1 MEESLQVIYEAIDRG
16 VQKGIY
22 NANEVMNVL
31 TAFNN
36 VAVHFV
42 QVPTEQE
49 KVEETQPVE

>member
-42 QVPTEQE
+42 QPATEQV